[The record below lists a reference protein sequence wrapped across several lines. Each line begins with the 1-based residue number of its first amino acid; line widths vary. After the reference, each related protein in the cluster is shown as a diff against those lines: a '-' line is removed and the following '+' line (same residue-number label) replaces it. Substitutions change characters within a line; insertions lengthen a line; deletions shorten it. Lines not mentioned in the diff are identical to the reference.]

1 MYEDRKRSS
10 SFHRVGSDPGGIG
23 SLTTIAPSLP
33 SVTGRPAES
42 STCTSQPGSGRV
54 GEPGLIGSSS
64 IPAGLATIGQ
74 PVSVCH
80 QWSITGM
87 SSSSDAQR

>member
-1 MYEDRKRSS
+1 
-10 SFHRVGSDPGGIG
+10 VGSDPGGIG
-23 SLTTIAPSLP
+23 SLTTIAPSVP
-33 SVTGRPAES
+33 SVIRFPDAS

-64 IPAGLATIGQ
+64 MPAGLATMGH

-87 SSSSDAQR
+87 PSSSDAQW